1 MTYKAIFER
10 DPTGVWTVELAH
22 PREVHTWGRSIDQ
35 ARSRLREALGLWL
48 EDDRAGITA
57 EFENEFRL
65 PSRARSV
72 VKSAREL
79 RVTAQSTAEKSQAAL
94 RLAVRQLIAEQ
105 HLSVRDAAEILGV
118 SFQRVQQLASSSA
131 ADTVAERPA
140 RYRTKPRSA
149 KTKPRG

>member
-1 MTYKAIFER
+1 MTYKAIYER
-10 DPTGVWTVELAH
+10 DATGVWTVELAS

-35 ARSRLREALGLWL
+35 TRSRLREALGLWL
-48 EDDRAGITA
+48 DDDRAGVTA
-57 EFENEFRL
+57 TFEEEFRL
-65 PSRARSV
+65 PSRARSA

-105 HLSVRDAAEILGV
+105 HLSVRDAAELLGV
-118 SFQRVQQLASSSA
+118 SFQRVQQLASTPA

-140 RYRTKPRSA
+140 RYRTKRRPTKA
-149 KTKPRG
+149 KPRG